1 MAEPD
6 IAVAE
11 VALRGCF
18 CATEMDGV
26 ERALRRLGRAVQ
38 ALLALAPLTARV
50 RRAGA
55 EVEIPLVQV
64 TVGDQVV
71 VRPGDRVPVDG
82 TVHNGKSYVDES
94 LITGE
99 PLPVAKTPAPRSVV
113 APSTP
118 QVRSRSSPRLPAWGV
133 HD

>member
-26 ERALRRLGRAVQ
+26 ERALRRLGAVQ

-99 PLPVAKTPAPRSVV
+99 PLPVAKS
-113 APSTP
+113 SGS
-118 QVRSRSSPRLPAWGV
+118 QVSRGTVNTTGSFTFIASPTCLGGS
-133 HD
+133 